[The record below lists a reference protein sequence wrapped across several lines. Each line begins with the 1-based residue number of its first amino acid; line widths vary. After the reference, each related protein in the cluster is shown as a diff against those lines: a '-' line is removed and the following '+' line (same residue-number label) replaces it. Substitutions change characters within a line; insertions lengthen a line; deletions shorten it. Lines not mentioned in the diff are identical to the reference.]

1 MPELPEVEITV
12 RSIKKYLLNQKIKRV
27 AIYNPKLR
35 YRIPKNF
42 SKFLKNKKIKSVTRK
57 SKFIIF
63 EIDNDSAIISH
74 LGMTGR
80 YIIVKTKFSLDA
92 SFYNKKEI
100 IKKHNHLEIFFKKH
114 SIIYNDIRKF
124 GFFKICKNNYEKSFH
139 INNLGP
145 DVISKQFNTKYFISF
160 VSGRNLSI
168 KNLLMNQKFVAGLGN
183 IYVNE
188 ILYSAKINPNKKSKN
203 LTYDEIKKIIFYATK
218 IIRAAIKYGGSTILN
233 YHNSEGKTGSY
244 QDKFKVYNREGKN
257 CCTPGCKKK
266 IIKKLKNGRSQFY
279 CPECQKI

>member
-12 RSIKKYLLNQKIKRV
+12 RSIKKYLLNQKIEHV

-35 YRIPKNF
+35 YRIPENF
-42 SKFLKNKKIKSVTRK
+42 GKILTNKKIKRVIRK

-63 EIDNDSAIISH
+63 EIDNSLAIISH

-80 YIIVKTKFSLDA
+80 YVVVKTGFNIDT
-92 SFYNKKEI
+92 SFNNKNEI
-100 IKKHNHLEIFFKKH
+100 IKKHNHLEIFFRDH

-124 GFFKICKNNYEKSFH
+124 GFFKICKNNYKKSFH

-145 DVISKQFNTKYFISF
+145 DVISKQFNTRYFANF
-160 VSGRNLSI
+160 VTSKNVSI

-188 ILYSAKINPNKKSKN
+188 ILYKAKINPNKKSKN
-203 LTYDEIKKIIFYATK
+203 LTYNEIRKVIFNAIKIIQS
-218 IIRAAIKYGGSTILN
+218 AIKHGGSTILN

-244 QDKFKVYNREGKN
+244 QGKFKVYNREGKN
-257 CCTPGCKKK
+257 CFTLGCNRK

-279 CPECQKI
+279 CPKCQKI